1 MGQLLTQELEA
12 FIPGARVSTAELYL
26 HDNQSNSLKQESAT
40 HQSNNLQKICDVQNK
55 AML

>member
-1 MGQLLTQELEA
+1 MGQLLTQEREA
-12 FIPGARVSTAELYL
+12 FIPGARVSTAEIYL